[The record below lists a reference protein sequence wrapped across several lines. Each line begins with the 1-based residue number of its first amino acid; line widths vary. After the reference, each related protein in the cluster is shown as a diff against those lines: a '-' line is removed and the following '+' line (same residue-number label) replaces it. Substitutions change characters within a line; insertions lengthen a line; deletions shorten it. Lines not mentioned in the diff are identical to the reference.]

1 MLKTD
6 QNALILDPI
15 SEMIGQLNGNDFTPE
30 VLKEGIILI
39 SHFNVN
45 LYLENY
51 KKGIGNNLSIN
62 EYGVCDNYM
71 QILEQCPELNDTDRT
86 FLITLTPV
94 KRENQPES
102 GGWRGHKWRSYI
114 GSKNPQY
121 EYLYDEDG
129 IDEVFVY
136 QIYEKENKK

>member
-30 VLKEGIILI
+30 VLEEGIIII
-39 SHFNVN
+39 SHFSADY
-45 LYLENY
+45 YLQDY
-51 KKGIGNNLSIN
+51 KKWIGNNLSIN
-62 EYGVCDNYM
+62 EYGVCDHYT
-71 QILEQCPELNDTDRT
+71 QILKQCPELKDPERV
-86 FLITLTPV
+86 FLITLTPI
-94 KRENQPES
+94 KRKNQPSS
-102 GGWRGHKWRSYI
+102 GGWRWHKWGPYI
-114 GSKNPQY
+114 GTKTPKH

-136 QIYEKENKK
+136 NIYEKDL